1 MADKF
6 DDIEVPVV
14 TLELDDDTSIDC
26 AIIAVFQAEGYL
38 YDYAALIEV
47 ENLES
52 EDGELY
58 LYRYRE
64 LPDDEV
70 ELTQIESDEE
80 FEAVSDA
87 FDRMLD
93 EAEFNED

>member
-1 MADKF
+1 MADNY
-6 DDIEVPVV
+6 DDTEVPVV
-14 TLELDDDTSIDC
+14 TLDLEDGSSIDC
-26 AIIAVFQAEGYL
+26 AIIAVFNADGYS

-47 ENLES
+47 DELES

-58 LYRYRE
+58 LYRYKE

-70 ELTQIESDEE
+70 ELTQIGGDEE
-80 FEAVSDA
+80 FEAVSEA

-93 EAEFNED
+93 EAEFNEE

>member
-1 MADKF
+1 MADNYE
-6 DDIEVPVV
+6 DMEVPVV

-26 AIIAVFQAEGYL
+26 AIIAVFKAEGYS
-38 YDYAALIEV
+38 YNYAALIEV
-47 ENLES
+47 ENIDS

-80 FEAVSDA
+80 FDAVSDA

>member
-1 MADKF
+1 MADNYE
-6 DDIEVPVV
+6 DMEVPVV
-14 TLELDDDTSIDC
+14 TLELDDNTSIDC
-26 AIIAVFQAEGYL
+26 AIIAVFNAEGYT

-47 ENLES
+47 DKLES

-58 LYRYRE
+58 LYRYKE

-80 FEAVSDA
+80 FDAVSEA

-93 EAEFNED
+93 EAEFNEE